1 MSRNASARSLLQNKI
16 ANSKG
21 AYNPRT
27 GKLKEDEE
35 EYIPKNQK
43 EKAAEKSA
51 PSLRSQGQSV
61 EVVKDTGMG
70 KTLRKLLEKQ
80 KQTKATRKEMNAVGK
95 ELRKN
100 GKTDFASYQAAAQK
114 QAELQKELPGA
125 SFVAGLLNSMG
136 GDLAKITAKASGNE
150 QVQREWGKTLNQLEE
165 TQEANRGAGMA
176 GAMAG
181 ELAKAGAGYMTIGK
195 AAEKAAL
202 TGAEKML
209 GGKALSKG
217 GEIATRLIGQQ
228 TADTAVNTPITIAA
242 GLAEGKE
249 KDDIARNIGKQMA
262 LDAAFNVGLEGLG
275 AGVKAMQGMRT
286 AKPEKKAA
294 ETVVEMAEKTK
305 KTPKIKASETISQ
318 KKAEKPEVK
327 TAGKTL
333 IPEEELPETLLQ
345 EYRNLTDP
353 EWVNG
358 YLAANYHPMETA
370 PEVYTAV
377 LKQIDDRRVSLEE
390 MLGKTTKREIDTEK
404 RINSEAIRELKK
416 LLSLSGKE
424 NNAETA
430 KLLRMATMEGRT
442 GRISKETRDKIFN
455 GLFDIG
461 GVSNKADIDK
471 ELKAHLRSL
480 KLRISAQDA
489 SSIPDFNQWRKGTF
503 GKIGS
508 VGVDHRGNVDQVWIE
523 LHEKWPHI
531 FPDDI
536 TNPADQLEHIKAVAD
551 DLKYR
556 EIPLEEAVGAEGKA
570 EMRAEFDT
578 YMDNLETAM
587 YKLTKYTND
596 RVERQLRGLALE
608 GVPMDY
614 STLSTSDV
622 KWLYDQRYDLEK
634 EAQRVRRTRNLREG
648 DKLALRKLLL
658 GEIDE
663 ATARKNAGIYASDLM
678 DVYHADAPL
687 HKLNQTIQGYKKYA
701 NEQQYKDIGELV
713 GDLPIR
719 NGEKNG
725 WRDLAPLRMARET
738 QERILDMIAPTKEQA
753 KQLKEYLFDPIH
765 ANERDRTLFKNDFI
779 DRLKNL
785 KISTKNDIDLNIPGK
800 GAVKT
805 SESGLV
811 QWLGEKRYQL
821 RKMERMRKQPSM
833 QEIDEMN
840 TLRQEIKGAEL
851 AVSKEQLKKIDAAI
865 LEMQEIYKEIHPKIN
880 EALIR
885 NGYEPVGYIE
895 GYFPHMSFDD
905 PNNIMEAAAQKLGFD
920 FASKELPMDIA
931 GRTETFRPGKK
942 WAGNLLTRE
951 GKETD
956 YDALRAFDL
965 YIDNI
970 SDVIYHTDDIKRL
983 RAYEDYMR
991 YTLSDDGI
999 KERVDA
1005 VRNNVDLNEAEKA
1018 SQIDEIYEGVQN
1030 HSLQNYVSNIRTYTD
1045 LLAGKK
1051 HKIDRVLETEMFGR
1065 KVYKVVSEIE
1075 NRVAGNMVA
1084 GNIGSAL
1091 TNFIPITQGMSSMS
1105 PKSNLQGLK
1114 EALEYMS
1121 KGEMDELT
1129 KKSAFLT
1136 TREGSDLLYKTGMRK
1151 ISDVAG
1157 KPMEWA
1163 DKFSTQAV
1171 WRSRYYDN
1179 MAKGMT
1185 EDAAIKNADQFA
1197 RNLFAG
1203 RSKGAMP
1210 TAFSAKALKP
1220 LTMFQLEVNNQI
1232 SYLMKDLPK
1241 ETGKDVRKIMQAYGG
1256 IIIGAYIYNDVYE
1269 KMTGRRSALD
1279 PFGIANEAIGD
1290 LTGRQVRNTLDILG
1304 DALAGE
1310 EVQLT
1315 EKTEK
1320 QKPSKALASLTEE
1333 IGGNVPFVGGLLF
1346 DGGRIPMQSAV
1357 PSGTKVLG
1365 AIGDMAIG
1373 DATAEKG
1380 MQTIGKE
1387 LLKPATYLVPPV
1399 AGGQI
1404 KKTAQGLATMAKGG
1418 SYTQTNDG
1426 AELQFP
1432 VDQESPAQWAKA
1444 GLFGKWATEG
1454 GKGYLEKDQS
1464 LGTNQT
1470 QTYEKLVAAGAKN
1483 TAAFEAINRVRRETK
1498 AKEQRSAIRSSLLTD
1513 EQKAILFYDFSA
1525 SDRDKEILD
1534 YFDGKTSMAAAADCI
1549 SRINDYDGTS
1559 PKRNVL
1565 KNADLSDENKEYIY
1579 LQKIVQ
1585 KDSREKE
1592 QAKIVALRQ
1601 AGVGMDDYLKI
1612 KNKYAQVDGGDM
1624 KTKEKAADMSQWLIE
1639 EGFTWQQQ
1647 AAIKEQFA
1655 FWGMYK
1661 QKYK

>member
-1 MSRNASARSLLQNKI
+1 MSRNTSARSLLQSKI
-16 ANSKG
+16 SNSKG
-21 AYNPRT
+21 AYNSRT

-35 EYIPKNQK
+35 EYIPKKQAA
-43 EKAAEKSA
+43 KAAEKSA
-51 PSLRSQGQSV
+51 PSLRSQGQPV

-70 KTLRKLLEKQ
+70 TALRELMEQ
-80 KQTKATRKEMNAVGK
+80 QRRTQAIRKEMNAIGK
-95 ELRKN
+95 ELRES
-100 GKTDFASYQAAAQK
+100 GSTDFAAYQAAAQK
-114 QAELQKELPGA
+114 QAELQKQLPGA
-125 SFVAGLLNSMG
+125 SFVAGFLNSMG
-136 GDLAKITAKASGNE
+136 GDLAKIVANASGNE
-150 QVQREWGKTLNQLEE
+150 ALQKNWGNTLNQMQE
-165 TQEANRGAGMA
+165 TQEANKGAGMA
-176 GAMAG
+176 GVLTG

-202 TGAEKML
+202 AGAGRL
-209 GGKALSKG
+209 AGGKALSKG
-217 GEIATRLIGQQ
+217 GTLATRMLGQQ
-228 TADTAVNTPITIAA
+228 AADTAVNTPITIAA
-242 GLAEGKE
+242 GLADDKTKE
-249 KDDIARNIGKQMA
+249 EIAKDVGKQMA
-262 LDAAFNVGLEGLG
+262 LDAAFNIGLEGLG
-275 AGVKAMQGMRT
+275 AGARALQGMRT
-286 AKPEKKAA
+286 AKKEKTAA
-294 ETVVEMAEKTK
+294 ETVAEMAEKAK
-305 KTPKIKASETISQ
+305 KAPETAVPETISQ
-318 KKAEKPEVK
+318 KKAEKATAK

-353 EWVNG
+353 EWVHG
-358 YLAANYHPMETA
+358 YLSENFHPMETA
-370 PEVYTAV
+370 PEIYSAE
-377 LKQIDDRRVSLEE
+377 LKKLDDRRIVLEE
-390 MLGKTTKREIDTEK
+390 MLGKTTKRETDTER

-424 NNAETA
+424 QNAETE

-455 GLFDIG
+455 GLFNIG

-471 ELKAHLRSL
+471 ELKDHLRSL
-480 KLRISAQDA
+480 KLKISAQDA
-489 SSIPDFNQWRKGTF
+489 SNIPDFNQWRKGTF

-508 VGVDHRGNVDQVWIE
+508 VGVDHRGNIDTAWLE
-523 LHEKWPHI
+523 LNEKWPHI
-531 FPDDI
+531 FPDNI

-556 EIPLEEAVGAEGKA
+556 EIPLAETVDAEGKA
-570 EMRAEFDT
+570 EMRATFDAH
-578 YMDNLETAM
+578 MDDLETAM

-614 STLSTSDV
+614 STFSTADM
-622 KWLYDQRYDLEK
+622 KWLYDQRYGLEK

-658 GEIDE
+658 GEISE
-663 ATARKNAGIYASDLM
+663 AEARKNAGIYASDLM
-678 DVYHADAPL
+678 DIYHADAPL

-701 NEQQYKDIGELV
+701 NEQQYKDIGDIV

-785 KISTKNDIDLNIPGK
+785 KISTKNDIDLTIPGK

-821 RKMERMRKQPSM
+821 RKMESMRRQPTM

-905 PNNIMEAAAQKLGFD
+905 PNNIIDAAAQKLGFD

-1151 ISDVAG
+1151 ISDAAG

-1290 LTGRQVRNTLDILG
+1290 LSGRQVRNTLDILG
-1304 DALAGE
+1304 DALTGDG
-1310 EVQLT
+1310 VQIT

-1320 QKPSKALASLTEE
+1320 KKGAEVYSGLKENITENIPF
-1333 IGGNVPFVGGLLF
+1333 IGGWMG
-1346 DGGRIPMQSAV
+1346 GGRIPISSAL
-1357 PSGTKVLG
+1357 PDLD
-1365 AIGDMAIG
+1365 AIGEANANYATG
-1373 DATAEKG
+1373 DITKERKD
-1380 MQTIGKE
+1380 QIVRKE
-1387 LLKPATYLVPPV
+1387 LGKSLAYMALPV

-1404 KKTAQGLATMAKGG
+1404 KKTLQGMETMAKGG
-1418 SYTQTNDG
+1418 SYSQTNDG

-1565 KNADLSDENKEYIY
+1565 RNSDLSDENKEYIY

-1612 KNKYAQVDGGDM
+1612 KNKYAQVDDGDM

-1661 QKYK
+1661 QNYK

>member
-1 MSRNASARSLLQNKI
+1 MSRNASARSLLQSKI

-21 AYNPRT
+21 AYNSRT

-43 EKAAEKSA
+43 AKAAEKSA
-51 PSLRSQGQSV
+51 PSLRSQGQPV

-70 KTLRKLLEKQ
+70 KTLRELMEQ
-80 KQTKATRKEMNAVGK
+80 QRRTQAIRKEMNAIGK
-95 ELRKN
+95 ELRAS
-100 GKTDFASYQAAAQK
+100 GATDFASYQKAAQK
-114 QAELQKELPGA
+114 QAELQKQMPGA
-125 SFVAGLLNSMG
+125 AFAAGFLNSMG
-136 GDLAKITAKASGNE
+136 GDLAKIVANASGNE
-150 QVQREWGKTLNQLEE
+150 ALQKNWGNTLNQLEE
-165 TQEANRGAGMA
+165 TQDANRGAGMA

-195 AAEKAAL
+195 AAERAAL
-202 TGAEKML
+202 AGAGRL
-209 GGKALSKG
+209 TGGKALTKG
-217 GEIATRLIGQQ
+217 GELATRMLGQQ
-228 TADTAVNTPITIAA
+228 AADTAVNTPITIAA
-242 GLAEGKE
+242 GLADGKTKE
-249 KDDIARNIGKQMA
+249 EIAKDVGKQMA
-262 LDAAFNVGLEGLG
+262 LDAAFNIGLEGLG
-275 AGVKAMQGMRT
+275 AGAKAMQGMRT
-286 AKPEKKAA
+286 AKKEKTAA
-294 ETVVEMAEKTK
+294 ETVAEMAEEVKKSPEINVSEDVLPK
-305 KTPKIKASETISQ
+305 KT
-318 KKAEKPEVK
+318 EKSIE
-327 TAGKTL
+327 KTL
-333 IPEEELPETLLQ
+333 IPEDKIPSKIREEYNLL
-345 EYRNLTDP
+345 NDTD
-353 EWVNG
+353 
-358 YLAANYHPMETA
+358 YLNSRLKEIEEQYGDDAARISEEIGRMN
-370 PEVYTAV
+370 
-377 LKQIDDRRVSLEE
+377 RRREELEE
-390 MLGKTTKREIDTEK
+390 MLGIRTNKVKDAERHFYTEAV
-404 RINSEAIRELKK
+404 SALKK
-416 LLSLSGKE
+416 LHSISGRQNVDEVKKMLDQ
-424 NNAETA
+424 AV
-430 KLLRMATMEGRT
+430 LEGRMGKISPAT
-442 GRISKETRDKIFN
+442 REKIFNELFNIGRISNR
-455 GLFDIG
+455 
-461 GVSNKADIDK
+461 ADIDQ
-471 ELKAHLRSL
+471 ELKSYLKNL
-480 KLRISAQDA
+480 KLKISAQDA
-489 SSIPDFNQWRKGTF
+489 SNIPDFNQWRKGTF

-508 VGVDHRGNVDQVWIE
+508 VGVDHRGNIDTAWLE
-523 LHEKWPHI
+523 LNERWPHI
-531 FPDDI
+531 FPDTI
-536 TNPADQLEHIKAVAD
+536 TNPAEQLEHIKAVAD
-551 DLKYR
+551 EMTLKD
-556 EIPLEEAVGAEGKA
+556 IPLSETVDDSARAG
-570 EMRAEFDT
+570 MREDFDAS
-578 YMDNLETAM
+578 MDKLERSIQ
-587 YKLTKYTND
+587 KLTAYKND
-596 RVERQLRGLALE
+596 RAATQVRKLMME
-608 GVPMDY
+608 GAPLDY
-614 STLSTSDV
+614 DLISTDDMKSI
-622 KWLYDQRYDLEK
+622 YDQRYQLKKSAEK
-634 EAQRVRRTRNLREG
+634 LKAKKTLTEG
-648 DKLALRKLLL
+648 DKLALQKLLR

-663 ATARKNAGIYASDLM
+663 NTARMYAELNADDLM
-678 DVYHADAPL
+678 DVYAVEKPL
-687 HKLNQTIQGYKKYA
+687 YDVNNSIQSYKRQA
-701 NEQQYKDIGELV
+701 NEKYYNEISDIL
-713 GDLPIR
+713 GDIPIKS
-719 NGEKNG
+719 GGKAG

-753 KQLKEYLFDPIH
+753 KQVKEKLFDPIH
-765 ANERDRTLFKNDFI
+765 ANERDRTLFKKEFI
-779 DRLKNL
+779 DRLKNT
-785 KISTKNDIDLNIPGK
+785 KISTKNDIPVKMPNGET
-800 GAVKT
+800 VKT
-805 SESGLV
+805 SESALV
-811 QWLGEKRYQL
+811 QWLGENRYQL
-821 RKMERMRKQPSM
+821 RQMELKKGWATAEDIAKEQ
-833 QEIDEMN
+833 D
-840 TLRQEIKGAEL
+840 LRRQIEHIEKAL
-851 AVSKEQLKKIDAAI
+851 SKEQVAKIDAAI

-905 PNNIMEAAAQKLGFD
+905 PNNIIEAAAQKLGFD

-1005 VRNNVDLNEAEKA
+1005 IRQNADLTEAEKA
-1018 SQIDEIYEGVQN
+1018 RQIDEVYEGVQN

-1091 TNFIPITQGMSSMS
+1091 TNFIPITQGMGSMS
-1105 PKSNLQGLK
+1105 AKSNLQGLK

-1136 TREGSDLLYKTGMRK
+1136 TREGNDLLYKTGMRK
-1151 ISDVAG
+1151 VSDVIG

-1185 EDAAIKNADQFA
+1185 EDAAIKNADEFA

-1310 EVQLT
+1310 DVQLT

-1320 QKPSKALASLTEE
+1320 QKPSKVLAGLTEE

-1365 AIGDMAIG
+1365 AIGDMASG
-1373 DATAEKG
+1373 DTTAEKG

-1387 LLKPATYLVPPV
+1387 LKKPITYLFPP
-1399 AGGQI
+1399 AGGGQI
-1404 KKTAQGLATMAKGG
+1404 KKTAEGLYTVAKGG
-1418 SYTQTNDG
+1418 NYNQTNDG
-1426 AELQFP
+1426 PELQFA
-1432 VDQESPAQWAKA
+1432 VDQENPFEVAKA
-1444 GLFGKWATEG
+1444 AVFGKWATEG
-1454 GKGYLEKDQS
+1454 GKAYLEKDQS

-1470 QTYEKLVAAGAKN
+1470 QTYEKLVEAGAKN
-1483 TAAFEAINRVRRETK
+1483 TAAFEAINRVRKETK

-1534 YFDGKTSMAAAADCI
+1534 YFAGKTSMASAADCI

-1559 PKRNVL
+1559 PQRNVL
-1565 KNADLSDENKEYIY
+1565 KNAKLSDADKEYIY

-1585 KDSREKE
+1585 KESREKE
-1592 QAKIVALRQ
+1592 QEKIIALRQ
-1601 AGVGMDDYLKI
+1601 TGVGMDDYLKI
-1612 KNKYAQVDGGDM
+1612 KNKYAQVDNADM
-1624 KTKEKAADMSQWLIE
+1624 KTKEKAADMSQWLIQ
-1639 EGFTWQQQ
+1639 EGFTGQQQ

>member
-1 MSRNASARSLLQNKI
+1 MSRNASARSLLQSKI

-21 AYNPRT
+21 AYNSRT

-43 EKAAEKSA
+43 AKAAEKSA
-51 PSLRSQGQSV
+51 PSLRSQGQPV
-61 EVVKDTGMG
+61 EVVRDTGA
-70 KTLRKLLEKQ
+70 KKAIETLREQQRKS
-80 KQTKATRKEMNAVGK
+80 QTVRKEMNAIGK
-95 ELRKN
+95 GLRES
-100 GKTDFASYQAAAQK
+100 GTTDFASYQQAAQK
-114 QAELQKELPGA
+114 QMELQKQLPMA
-125 SFVAGLLNSMG
+125 SFMAGLLNSLG
-136 GDLAKITAKASGNE
+136 GDVAKITAKASGKEALQKN
-150 QVQREWGKTLNQLEE
+150 WGKTLNQLEE
-165 TQEANRGAGMA
+165 TQEANRGAGVA
-176 GAMAG
+176 GALTG
-181 ELAKAGAGYMTIGK
+181 ELAKAGAGYMTVGK
-195 AAEKAAL
+195 AAERAAL
-202 TGAEKML
+202 AGVGRLT
-209 GGKALSKG
+209 GGKALTKG
-217 GEIATRLIGQQ
+217 GEIATRMLGQQ
-228 TADTAVNTPITIAA
+228 AADTAVNTPITIAA
-242 GLAEGKE
+242 GLADGKTKE
-249 KDDIARNIGKQMA
+249 EIAKDVGKQMA
-262 LDAAFNVGLEGLG
+262 LDAAFNLGLEGLG

-294 ETVVEMAEKTK
+294 ETVFEMAEKTK
-305 KTPKIKASETISQ
+305 KAPEIKASENISQ
-318 KKAEKPEVK
+318 KKAEGSSGRSLISEDK
-327 TAGKTL
+327 
-333 IPEEELPETLLQ
+333 IPERLRE
-345 EYRNLTDP
+345 EYRLLNDTD
-353 EWVNG
+353 
-358 YLAANYHPMETA
+358 YLSAR
-370 PEVYTAV
+370 
-377 LKQIDDRRVSLEE
+377 LKEMGDQYGDDSVKFGEEIDKMNRRREELEE
-390 MLGKTTKREIDTEK
+390 MMGIRTNKVKNTEK
-404 RINSEAIRELKK
+404 HIYSEATNEIKK

-424 NNAETA
+424 STEETQ
-430 KLLRMATMEGRT
+430 KLLRQATMEGRT
-442 GRISKETRDKIFN
+442 GTISKETRDKIFD

-461 GVSNKADIDK
+461 RISNRADVDR
-471 ELKAHLRSL
+471 ELKGYLKNL

-489 SSIPDFNQWRKGTF
+489 SNIPDFNQWRKGTF

-508 VGVDHRGNVDQVWIE
+508 VGVDHRGNVDKVWLE
-523 LHEKWPHI
+523 LNEKWPHI

-551 DLKYR
+551 EMTLKD
-556 EIPLEEAVGAEGKA
+556 IPLAETVDDTARAG
-570 EMRAEFDT
+570 MRAEFDAS
-578 YMDNLETAM
+578 MDRLETAM
-587 YKLTKYTND
+587 QKLTAYTND
-596 RVERQLRGLALE
+596 RAETQVRKLMLE
-608 GVPMDY
+608 GEPLDY
-614 STLSTSDV
+614 DLLSTDDMKSIYDHRYQLKKSADKV
-622 KWLYDQRYDLEK
+622 KAKKTL
-634 EAQRVRRTRNLREG
+634 TEG
-648 DKLALRKLLL
+648 DKLALQKLLR

-663 ATARKNAGIYASDLM
+663 NTARKYAGLNADDLM
-678 DVYHADAPL
+678 EVYAVERPLFDV
-687 HKLNQTIQGYKKYA
+687 NNSIQSYKRQA
-701 NEQQYKDIGELV
+701 NERYYNEVADIL
-713 GDLPIR
+713 GDIPIR
-719 NGEKNG
+719 ASGKDG

-753 KQLKEYLFDPIH
+753 KQLKETLFDPIH
-765 ANERDRTLFKNDFI
+765 TNERDRTLFKKEFI
-779 DRLKNL
+779 DRLKNT
-785 KISTKNDIDLNIPGK
+785 KISTKNDIPVKMPNGET
-800 GAVKT
+800 VKT
-805 SESGLV
+805 SESALV
-811 QWLGEKRYQL
+811 QWLGENRYQL
-821 RKMERMRKQPSM
+821 RQMEQK
-833 QEIDEMN
+833 
-840 TLRQEIKGAEL
+840 KGWATAEDI
-851 AVSKEQLKKIDAAI
+851 AKEQDLRRQIEHIEKALSKDQLTKIDAAI
-865 LEMQEIYKEIHPKIN
+865 VEMQDIYKEIHPKIN

-905 PNNIMEAAAQKLGFD
+905 PNNIIEAAAQKLGFD

-1105 PKSNLQGLK
+1105 PKSNLKGLK

-1136 TREGSDLLYKTGMRK
+1136 TREVNDLLYKTWMRK

-1304 DALAGE
+1304 DALSGE
-1310 EVQLT
+1310 EVKLT

-1365 AIGDMAIG
+1365 AIGDMASG